1 MLRFNEELLQFMWR
15 YKLLKPLP
23 FITTAGNEVSVLKQG
38 ELNLDAGPDFFNAQ
52 IRLNN
57 IVLVGNIEVHVRTSD
72 WLRHGHERNKSYDTI
87 ILHVVYEHDLELNQN
102 VRNNVEVLELKNL
115 LDEKTMEAY
124 EKLVTTKT
132 KLPCAGQLKNL
143 DEIKFISWM
152 ERMTIERLEEKTKRI
167 EQLFETFGGD
177 YTQTFYTSLLRSFG
191 FKVNA
196 QPFELLAK
204 QLPVNIILKHSD
216 NLLQLE
222 ALFLG
227 MSGLLEN
234 QFKDK
239 YIRALQNEFEH
250 LKNKYRLN
258 PLQKELFKFSRLR
271 PANFPNVRLVQF
283 ASLANS
289 AKEIFSS
296 PQKLNNYT
304 ALMDALQIKPE
315 GYWKNHYTA
324 GGKVS
329 AKDLSFGKA
338 SAENVII
345 NTFAPFFFF
354 YSKKL
359 AKPEYTDATIELL
372 NKCKME
378 VNSKTKLFDVR
389 KSSLINAAGSQAVV
403 NLYDNYCVSRKCL
416 KCGIAAA
423 LLSKR

>member
-1 MLRFNEELLQFMWR
+1 MFTQQCSYFSAQDLSRASQD
-15 YKLLKPLP
+15 
-23 FITTAGNEVSVLKQG
+23 
-38 ELNLDAGPDFFNAQ
+38 LN
-52 IRLNN
+52 
-57 IVLVGNIEVHVRTSD
+57 
-72 WLRHGHERNKSYDTI
+72 
-87 ILHVVYEHDLELNQN
+87 
-102 VRNNVEVLELKNL
+102 
-115 LDEKTMEAY
+115 
-124 EKLVTTKT
+124 
-132 KLPCAGQLKNL
+132 
-143 DEIKFISWM
+143 
-152 ERMTIERLEEKTKRI
+152 
-167 EQLFETFGGD
+167 
-177 YTQTFYTSLLRSFG
+177 
-191 FKVNA
+191 
-196 QPFELLAK
+196 
-204 QLPVNIILKHSD
+204 
-216 NLLQLE
+216 
-222 ALFLG
+222 
-227 MSGLLEN
+227 EN

-324 GGKVS
+324 DGKVS